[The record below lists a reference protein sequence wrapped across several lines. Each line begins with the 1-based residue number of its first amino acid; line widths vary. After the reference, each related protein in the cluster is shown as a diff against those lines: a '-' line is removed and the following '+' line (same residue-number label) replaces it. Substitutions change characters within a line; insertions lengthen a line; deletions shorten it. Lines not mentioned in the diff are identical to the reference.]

1 MPTADAVLLPPP
13 LPSPAS
19 SAEERGSA
27 RRLDEVGVE
36 AVLGAMIEQKK
47 RASQPSF
54 AAIELPDNVNT
65 DEDDQPPGGR
75 APTRSEVFLKA
86 R

>member
-1 MPTADAVLLPPP
+1 
-13 LPSPAS
+13 
-19 SAEERGSA
+19 
-27 RRLDEVGVE
+27 VGVE